1 MDASALVRDAR
12 RRHAMT
18 QRQLAQASGVPQ
30 SVVARIESGRQQPSL
45 RVLAGVLAGLGER
58 AVLGTE
64 VLADEHEL
72 GLLEVTLALSPAERV
87 QRLVDLHRTARRW
100 RAAADR

>member
-12 RRHAMT
+12 RRHGMT

-30 SVVARIESGRQQPSL
+30 SVVARIESGRQQPSH
-45 RVLAGVLAGLGER
+45 RVLTSVLAGLGER
-58 AVLGTE
+58 PVLGTE
-64 VLADEHEL
+64 AVPDEHEL

-87 QRLVDLHRTARRW
+87 RRLVDLHRTARRW